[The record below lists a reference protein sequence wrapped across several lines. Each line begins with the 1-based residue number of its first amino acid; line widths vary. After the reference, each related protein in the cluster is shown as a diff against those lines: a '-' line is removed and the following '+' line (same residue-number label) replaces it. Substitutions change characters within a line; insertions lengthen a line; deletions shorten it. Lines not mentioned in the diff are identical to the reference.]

1 MKDVLG
7 AGRVAHYDDFGFRAF
22 EFPDVVYALGEV
34 FDVAVETVHAPALV
48 GGCEED
54 VEDAPCVF
62 VVVGG
67 GSSCG
72 GEGRGEGWD
81 VGDCE
86 EAVG

>member
-1 MKDVLG
+1 MKHVLG
-7 AGRVAHYDDFGFRAF
+7 AGRVAHYDDLGFRAF
-22 EFPDVVYALGEV
+22 ELPDVGYTLGEV

-54 VEDAPCVF
+54 VEDAPCVL
-62 VVVGG
+62 VVGG
-67 GSSCG
+67 SG
-72 GEGRGEGWD
+72 GEGGGEGWD

>member
-1 MKDVLG
+1 MKHVLG

-22 EFPDVVYALGEV
+22 ELSDVGYALGEV
-34 FDVAVETVHAPALV
+34 FDVAVEAVYAPALV

-54 VEDAPCVF
+54 VEDAPCVL
-62 VVVGG
+62 VGG
-67 GSSCG
+67 GCCG
-72 GEGRGEGWD
+72 GECGGEGWD